1 MKQVLPLL
9 LALVFSQSAY
19 AIVNMESLHTGTPK
33 EGFSGKVELAL
44 SSTSGN
50 TEKKDYALGSR
61 LQWHKEKITDYLL
74 LRGAYGES
82 AGVKTTEKSFLH
94 ARHIYQY
101 WPRLAAEGYVQAE
114 QDTFA
119 RLEFRGLVGAGG
131 RYTLYQRDDHGVV
144 YLGLGAYYSKERI
157 DDNYPDGGT
166 DKLWRGSTYLILKYQ
181 ATANTTLVSSS
192 YYQPAFEGA
201 DDYRML
207 EQATMKVKLNDMLS
221 LVFSADYSFDSQPPI
236 GVEKRDITYTT
247 SFSLEF

>member
-1 MKQVLPLL
+1 
-9 LALVFSQSAY
+9 
-19 AIVNMESLHTGTPK
+19 MESLHTGTPK

-50 TEKKDYALGSR
+50 TEKKDYARGSR